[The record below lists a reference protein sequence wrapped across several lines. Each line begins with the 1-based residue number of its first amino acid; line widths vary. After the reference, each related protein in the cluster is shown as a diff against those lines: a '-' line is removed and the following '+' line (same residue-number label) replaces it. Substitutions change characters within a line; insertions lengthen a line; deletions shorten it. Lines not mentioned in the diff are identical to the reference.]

1 MQQTQAVHKLQSGEG
16 TEQFSKIYGM
26 ILTKHHHHAAA
37 KAARFYPEPITNK
50 FINMQFFQA
59 P

>member
-1 MQQTQAVHKLQSGEG
+1 VHKLQSGEG